1 MFNHLKN
8 YKQMKKF
15 KLNSASLE
23 SILENQDSVRLAKNF
38 ASRKT
43 NTKKFAKQHKLFL
56 KDGQTSAY
64 ENELFEEPIEATIVN
79 KRVVFSGPK
88 VKFRIDWEK
97 AIKQRYNGE
106 ATLEQ
111 WLDHKWKSKKVT
123 TRNLSAMSKEDESTY
138 NCWFSHRSKLKSVL
152 GSEENYQVFI
162 QHVKDY
168 PLLKSMIKKE
178 SELTEDD
185 CKIFPPVNVENVFFS
200 KKFIASYKAENESAG
215 RKKTASCFNLQ
226 NWL

>member
-1 MFNHLKN
+1 
-8 YKQMKKF
+8 MKTF

-23 SILENQDSVRLAKNF
+23 SILENQNVSRLAKNF

-43 NTKKFAKQHKLFL
+43 NTKKYAKEHGLFL
-56 KDGQTSAY
+56 KDNQTSAY
-64 ENELFEEPIEATIVN
+64 ANEQFEEPIEATREN
-79 KRVVFSGPK
+79 KRVVISGPK
-88 VKFRIDWEK
+88 VKFRIDWEE
-97 AIKQRYNGE
+97 AIKQRYDGQ

-111 WLDHKWKSKKVT
+111 WLDHKWKSKKIA
-123 TRNLSAMSKEDESTY
+123 TRNLSSMSKEDESTY

-152 GSEENYQVFI
+152 GSEENYNSFM

-168 PLLKSMIKKE
+168 PLLKSMVKKE

-185 CKIFPPVNVENVFFS
+185 CKIFPPVNTENVFFS
-200 KKFIASYKAENESAG
+200 KGFISLYKAENESQG

-226 NWL
+226 NWM